1 MILLLPQK
9 QSAAMYQQII
19 WLKWQVDEDI
29 CLRKEEREEARELL
43 IKKLLS
49 EIWHIQVRMMVVSKN
64 NKLTC
69 TW

>member
-19 WLKWQVDEDI
+19 WLKWQVDEG
-29 CLRKEEREEARELL
+29 LRKEEREEARELL

-49 EIWHIQVRMMVVSKN
+49 EIWHIQVQMMVVSKN